1 MPNMESATAK
11 TAVRP
16 NAGTT
21 LLLAALGSGVVDG
34 AWVATVASLAASV
47 AALALGDPSEV
58 ADGAAETKL
67 LASAA
72 TDEETPAAA
81 DEAWPMMDCKT
92 VGTLWVALSVAA
104 EAAEAADVTT
114 SEAED
119 KAEVT
124 TLEAEATADKASEAP
139 DETGESLVA
148 LLVTT
153 GTMPVGATVLE
164 DTSELVLPM
173 TMSVSEAAAV
183 VTVATLDSESDV
195 AAVVA
200 VATLDSEL
208 DVAALAVVVAAVVVF
223 CEVVVAVVA
232 AVVSLVTPG
241 QPPIQS

>member
-11 TAVRP
+11 TAVKP
-16 NAGTT
+16 SAGTT

-34 AWVATVASLAASV
+34 AWVATVASVAASV
-47 AALALGDPSEV
+47 AALALGDASEV
-58 ADGAAETKL
+58 ADEAAETKL

-81 DEAWPMMDCKT
+81 DEAWPIMDCKT
-92 VGTLWVALSVAA
+92 VGTLWVALSV
-104 EAAEAADVTT
+104 AAEAADVTT

-139 DETGESLVA
+139 DETGASLVA
-148 LLVTT
+148 LLVTI

-164 DTSELVLPM
+164 DASELVVPM
-173 TMSVSEAAAV
+173 TMSVSE
-183 VTVATLDSESDV
+183 
-195 AAVVA
+195 AVVA

-208 DVAALAVVVAAVVVF
+208 VVAALAVVAAAVVS
-223 CEVVVAVVA
+223 CELVVAVVAVVA
-232 AVVSLVTPG
+232 AVVS
-241 QPPIQS
+241 